1 MTLFGLRPPCPFDSL
16 EDLAIPAAS
25 FLIIFL
31 AYTSQY
37 LFYYIEP
44 GPLTKKEA
52 IWFNVIVAGIWWC
65 YDRACSV
72 DPGPKGWIQKTVRD
86 FDDSGDEAKVNM
98 APKRRRRWCKKCDAP
113 KPPRAHHCRRCGRC
127 IPKMDHHCPWTTN
140 CVSHTTF
147 PHFLRFVLY
156 AVISMSILAYHLF
169 VRAAVIFSNR
179 NLPAY
184 LGPPTWAMA
193 HLFVLIL
200 VNSVTLFA
208 LFILFVRA
216 TYSLAINTTMIESWE
231 IERHEALVDRA
242 RKTGGWVYGNG
253 GQKVRIEHQEF
264 PYDIGIWKNLVQ
276 GMGTPNVLLWFLP
289 FGRGPSIDTAAEF
302 EVNGFEDES
311 KSWPPPDPDKFPR
324 VKRKVDVDE
333 DFEDVGDVEAF
344 RRRQQGDYE
353 RRRMQ
358 GEAVDSGRLMQP
370 LGDEDD
376 PFGPYSPD
384 PVKRDRDAFEDEQDD
399 YESEVEEGIDGEEGW
414 TNAEG
419 DRLRDFGVDED
430 ADLLAEEEIPLGE
443 LLRRR
448 KARAF
453 T

>member
-1 MTLFGLRPPCPFDSL
+1 MTRFGLRPPCPFNF
-16 EDLAIPAAS
+16 EDLAVPAVS
-25 FLIIFL
+25 ILIIFL

-44 GPLTKKEA
+44 GPLTKTEA
-52 IWFNVIVAGIWWC
+52 IWFNVLVLGIWLC

-72 DPGPKGWIQKTVRD
+72 DPGPKGWVDKTVRAA
-86 FDDSGDEAKVNM
+86 DDSGDEAIDIASLILKG
-98 APKRRRRWCKKCDAP
+98 RLRWCKKCDAA
-113 KPPRAHHCRRCGRC
+113 KPPRAHHCRKCGRYFHILAFPNKHSANDYWNRC

-156 AVISMSILAYHLF
+156 AVISMSILTYHLF
-169 VRAAVIFSNR
+169 IRASALFSNR

-193 HLFVLIL
+193 HLLVLTL
-200 VNSVTLFA
+200 VNSITLFA
-208 LFILFVRA
+208 LSILLVRA
-216 TYSLAINTTMIESWE
+216 VYSLAINTTMIESWE
-231 IERHEALVDRA
+231 IERHEALVERA

-276 GMGTPNVLLWFLP
+276 GMGTANVLAWFLP
-289 FGRGPSIDTAAEF
+289 FGGNPSIDSAATL
-302 EVNGFEDES
+302 EVNGFEDEG
-311 KSWPPPDPDKFPR
+311 KVWPPPDPDKLPR
-324 VKRKVDVDE
+324 VKRKVDEQVDVGT
-333 DFEDVGDVEAF
+333 VGDVEAF
-344 RRRQQGDYE
+344 KRRQREDYQ
-353 RRRMQ
+353 RRLEQ
-358 GEAVDSGRLMQP
+358 SLDVD
-370 LGDEDD
+370 
-376 PFGPYSPD
+376 
-384 PVKRDRDAFEDEQDD
+384 DEQDE

-430 ADLLAEEEIPLGE
+430 AELLAEEDVPLGE